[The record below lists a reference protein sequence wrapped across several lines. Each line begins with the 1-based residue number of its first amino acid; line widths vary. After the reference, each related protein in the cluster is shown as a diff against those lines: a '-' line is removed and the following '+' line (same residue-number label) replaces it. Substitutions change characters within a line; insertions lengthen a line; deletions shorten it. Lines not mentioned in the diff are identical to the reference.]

1 MDLRAF
7 VERLRECGEL
17 RTIRSEIDWRYELGE
32 IVRASSVPVLFEN
45 IKDYPGQRVFANG
58 LVRPQTM
65 AAALGMAIPATHQ
78 QLIKQLRSRVATPI
92 APTRVTAAAVHQN
105 VICEEEVDLLSL
117 PVPHWNEADAGR
129 YIGTWHVNISRDPD
143 FGTYNLG
150 VYRMQVLGP
159 RQATIS
165 TSPKSH
171 LGAHLHKAE
180 AVGQPLPTAV
190 AIGVSE
196 AVLMAAASGYPGGH
210 SEYEL
215 AGGLQQ
221 ESVEVVRCATIDL
234 DVPADSEIV
243 IEGFIHPGARTMDG
257 PYLDYAGKATENP
270 NAFLFEATRM
280 SYRTSPIFRG
290 AAVGHPEAED
300 LQLLSVL
307 SEVGLFDFHGSR
319 IRRAVQSVLLRGG
332 MFRAFQWVG
341 RMGPEMLKVAPFP
354 RRRRAIS
361 YKA

>member
-1 MDLRAF
+1 MDLREF

-17 RTIRSEIDWRYELGE
+17 RTIHTEVDWRYELGD
-32 IVRASSVPVLFEN
+32 IVRASRAPVLFEN
-45 IKDYPGQRVFANG
+45 VKDYPGQRVFANG
-58 LVRPQTM
+58 LVRSQTI
-65 AAALGMAIPATHQ
+65 AAALGMPIRTTRQ
-78 QLIKQLRSRVATPI
+78 ELIKQLRSRAATPI
-92 APTRVTAAAVHQN
+92 APNRVTARTVQQN
-105 VICEEEVDLLSL
+105 LICEEDVDLLSL

-129 YIGTWHVNISRDPD
+129 YVGTWHVNISRDPD

-165 TSPKSH
+165 TSPRSH
-171 LGAHLHKAE
+171 LGVHVHKAE
-180 AVGQPLPTAV
+180 AVGKPLPTAV

-196 AVLMAAASGYPGGH
+196 AVLMAAASGYPGGR

-221 ESVEVVRCATIDL
+221 KSMDVVPCASIDL

-243 IEGFIHPGARTMDG
+243 IEGYIQPGVRTLDG
-257 PYLDYAGKATENP
+257 PYLDYAGKPTENP
-270 NAFLFEATRM
+270 NAFVFEATRM
-280 SYRTSPIFRG
+280 SYRTAPIFRG
-290 AAVGHPEAED
+290 AAVGHPAAED

-307 SEVGLFDFHGSR
+307 SEAGLFDFHGSR
-319 IRRAVQSVLLRGG
+319 VRRVVQTMLLREE

-341 RMGPEMLKVAPFP
+341 RIGPEMLKVAPFP
-354 RRRRAIS
+354 RRRRAVS
-361 YKA
+361 YKT